1 MIAANEELIH
11 WQFFVCF
18 LNNECLRLLRRLE
31 DRPGIYRGG
40 NHFIDAPCVLCLND
54 IYNILV
60 YLIDD
65 ASMLMLMRC
74 RDGWLHKVYDEIID
88 PFRQQVAGR
97 LPEHRG
103 IPGSFSLIFPD
114 TRRTSSTCPSSSR
127 LSFSARLSRWFSS

>member
-1 MIAANEELIH
+1 MIAANGRINPLAA
-11 WQFFVCF
+11 FFVCF

-40 NHFIDAPCVLCLND
+40 NHFIDTSRVLCLND

-60 YLIDD
+60 YLIDN

-97 LPEHRG
+97 LPEQ
-103 IPGSFSLIFPD
+103 PVEFQVIFP
-114 TRRTSSTCPSSSR
+114 
-127 LSFSARLSRWFSS
+127 